1 MIYRYPRMAAAD
13 GAPPNF
19 DQLLD
24 RLRQVVERLEKG
36 DLTLED
42 SLAAFEEGV
51 KLARRGAE
59 ILDGAERRVEI
70 LLKGED
76 GELHTQPFKTGDE

>member
-1 MIYRYPRMAAAD
+1 MAATD

-19 DQLLD
+19 DQLLE
-24 RLRQVVERLEKG
+24 RLRQVVERLENG
-36 DLTLED
+36 DLTLEA

-76 GELHTQPFKTGDE
+76 GELRTEPFKSGDE

>member
-1 MIYRYPRMAAAD
+1 MAAAD
-13 GAPPNF
+13 GTPPNF
-19 DQLLD
+19 DQLLE
-24 RLRQVVERLEKG
+24 RLRQVVERLENG

-42 SLAAFEEGV
+42 SLASFEEGV

-59 ILDGAERRVEI
+59 ILDSADRRVEI

-76 GELHTQPFKTGDE
+76 GELRTEPFKSGDE

>member
-1 MIYRYPRMAAAD
+1 MAAPEAK
-13 GAPPNF
+13 APNF
-19 DQLLD
+19 DQLLE
-24 RLRQVVERLEKG
+24 RLRAVVERLEKG

-51 KLARRGAE
+51 GLARRGAE

-76 GELHTQPFKTGDE
+76 GALRTEPFETGEP

>member
-1 MIYRYPRMAAAD
+1 MAEASSTNAAN
-13 GAPPNF
+13 PNF

-36 DLTLED
+36 DLSLED
-42 SLAAFEEGV
+42 SLAAFEEGI
-51 KLARRGAE
+51 KLSRHCAE

-70 LLKGED
+70 LLKGDD
-76 GELHTQPFKTGDE
+76 GGLRTEPFEAGDP

>member
-1 MIYRYPRMAAAD
+1 MAATD
-13 GAPPNF
+13 GASPNF

-76 GELHTQPFKTGDE
+76 GELRTEPFKTSDE